1 MTRSSRIALILAPAA
16 FVALALAGCGPSAPG
31 DDESPSASS
40 SPSEPA
46 APTEEPSG
54 PEFSLPANC
63 GAIASQITLNQV
75 FSGVDE
81 REPGDLVRPSPASA
95 SKLLTC
101 SWFTGDTTGGDVIYY
116 SAPAADNEAYLA
128 VVEASGFVC
137 TEALGGTRCDKTTP
151 NSEFPVD
158 TIENVFTRDD
168 VWIYISM
175 TNIDSAPLLPDI
187 VATAWA
193 A

>member
-1 MTRSSRIALILAPAA
+1 MTGSRIALILIPLTAA
-16 FVALALAGCGPSAPG
+16 ALALAGCQPTAPVDDTPS
-31 DDESPSASS
+31 ESA
-40 SPSEPA
+40 SPSESA
-46 APTEEPSG
+46 TPTEEPAG
-54 PEFSLPANC
+54 PEFSLPADC
-63 GAIASQITLNQV
+63 GAIASQITLNTV

-116 SAPAADNEAYLA
+116 SAPAADNEAYLS
-128 VVEASGFVC
+128 VVEASGFTC
-137 TEALGGTRCDKTTP
+137 AEALGGTRCDKTTP
-151 NSEFPVD
+151 NSQFPVD